1 VARRAGFE
9 AVGAVVAGRV
19 VPLDADLVER
29 PGPRIVQGL
38 RLIAQALHPEAFA

>member
-9 AVGAVVAGRV
+9 AVDAVARGRV
-19 VPLDADLVER
+19 VPIESDLAER

-38 RLIAQALHPEAFA
+38 RLLAEALHPEAF